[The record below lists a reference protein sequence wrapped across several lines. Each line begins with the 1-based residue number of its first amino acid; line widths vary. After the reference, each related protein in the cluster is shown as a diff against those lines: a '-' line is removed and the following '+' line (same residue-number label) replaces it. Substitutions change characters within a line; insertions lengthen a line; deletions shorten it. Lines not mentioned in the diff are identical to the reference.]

1 MASHKFVNIDN
12 LEQVWKRLDE
22 KIEKELKSEGVN
34 SINGITGAPIITGDE
49 YLNVSNDDKTISIV
63 PTNKIKNTI
72 AAIEEGGAADA
83 DGKYHI
89 IKSVNGKAVEA
100 MVDETGIVVN
110 NDITIDARDIKVAEE
125 GNMYDDNG
133 YETIQ
138 EALDGIY
145 DVMESVAYPTY
156 INEIELELEDNN
168 LVLKYSNTQQDSYE
182 HMIENIKGIVYLD
195 SEYDE
200 NTYHISTGDLVYA
213 KNDVYQNGE
222 LFLDKGLYVKYE
234 NEFIKLNI
242 NSSNK
247 AIVTNINNIDN
258 IPVGDFV
265 IVESDI
271 AKSEYISAE
280 WSTGG
285 GDFIYTDLNIV
296 DVQIVPDHSEFGM
309 IVKTWLDENKTIDGE
324 TEQGGSPWYVSEN
337 NDGRYLHY
345 PAGNG
350 NFYTFNKFCNNYTV
364 LLAKGTYIQTQVGLI
379 SVEKN
384 LSSISGAYGDDYVSA
399 KAIGTNIQVKA
410 TDRVKYII
418 DSIENNS
425 FDISAKNVKL
435 VEGTDVNDAIDGI
448 NIKISELAD
457 VSDEL
462 VKKDMTIGESIN
474 NIVDEISINEYQTQ
488 LSLNK
493 KATHHE
499 ITEQFFTSDPL
510 LKQEIK
516 EGDTIHL
523 QKTIYTTLAVQWLA
537 SGNALYTRGY
547 MNEGDTEFSVY
558 TNPNLNSESTIG
570 NRWIC
575 GVDDSGT
582 YIYDQYGEHDL
593 GFAKFYGN
601 ELFKNTSYANL
612 VQKAGFYIMAH
623 KDGNSYQLIEQKNIN
638 ISGDNYISVK
648 EDGSNFKINFSNN
661 LTAGDINYDES
672 TTVVEILDTLI
683 EENKPKY
690 IEISSQSD
698 LEEALN
704 DENNIGYIFYV
715 TNAPIASG
723 IYIKTSN
730 GLFKINGEFI

>member
-34 SINGITGAPIITGDE
+34 SINGITGTPIITGDE

-72 AAIEEGGAADA
+72 TAIEEGGAADA

-125 GNMYDDNG
+125 GNMYDQNG

-138 EALDGIY
+138 EAL
-145 DVMESVAYPTY
+145 
-156 INEIELELEDNN
+156 
-168 LVLKYSNTQQDSYE
+168 
-182 HMIENIKGIVYLD
+182 
-195 SEYDE
+195 
-200 NTYHISTGDLVYA
+200 
-213 KNDVYQNGE
+213 
-222 LFLDKGLYVKYE
+222 
-234 NEFIKLNI
+234 
-242 NSSNK
+242 
-247 AIVTNINNIDN
+247 
-258 IPVGDFV
+258 
-265 IVESDI
+265 
-271 AKSEYISAE
+271 
-280 WSTGG
+280 
-285 GDFIYTDLNIV
+285 
-296 DVQIVPDHSEFGM
+296 
-309 IVKTWLDENKTIDGE
+309 
-324 TEQGGSPWYVSEN
+324 
-337 NDGRYLHY
+337 
-345 PAGNG
+345 
-350 NFYTFNKFCNNYTV
+350 
-364 LLAKGTYIQTQVGLI
+364 
-379 SVEKN
+379 
-384 LSSISGAYGDDYVSA
+384 
-399 KAIGTNIQVKA
+399 
-410 TDRVKYII
+410 
-418 DSIENNS
+418 
-425 FDISAKNVKL
+425 
-435 VEGTDVNDAIDGI
+435 DGI

-499 ITEQFFTSDPL
+499 ITKQFFTSDPL

-523 QKTIYTTLAVQWLA
+523 QKTIYTTQVVQWLA

-593 GFAKFYGN
+593 GFTKFYGN

-612 VQKAGFYIMAH
+612 IQKAGFYIMAH
-623 KDGNSYQLIEQKNIN
+623 KDGNSYKLIEQKNIN
-638 ISGDNYISVK
+638 ISGDDYISVK
-648 EDGSNFKINFSNN
+648 EDESNFKINFSNN
-661 LTAGDINYDES
+661 LTADDINYDES

-730 GLFKINGEFI
+730 GLFKINGEFV